1 MQMLKCDWYCCTGAT
16 YSAKFTNQITENYQ
30 IHSEKVCS
38 SQSAARIEENNN
50 LLEST
55 KFEY

>member
-1 MQMLKCDWYCCTGAT
+1 MVQMSMRLVLLYRG
-16 YSAKFTNQITENYQ
+16 YLLAKFTNQITENYQ